1 MGSFSRLRVSILTT
15 ACSLGVPDCLK
26 EAGTRFTAFLA
37 NPDNKPDPDL
47 REIVY
52 YYGMQ
57 HAGKQTEWEQLWEL
71 FAAEQDASEK
81 LKLMYGLAGVKVPW
95 LLRR

>member
-1 MGSFSRLRVSILTT
+1 M
-15 ACSLGVPDCLK
+15 PDCLN
-26 EAGTRFTAFLA
+26 EASSRFTKFLS
-37 NPDNKPDPDL
+37 NPNNNKPDPDL

-57 HAGKQTEWEQLWEL
+57 HVGKQNEWKQLWAL
-71 FAAEQDASEK
+71 FVAEQDASEK

-95 LLRR
+95 LLRRYH

>member
-1 MGSFSRLRVSILTT
+1 MS
-15 ACSLGVPDCLK
+15 DCLN
-26 EAGTRFTAFLA
+26 EAATLFKNFLA

-57 HAGKQTEWEQLWEL
+57 HVGQQKEWEQLWEL
-71 FAAEQDASEK
+71 FVNEQDASEK

-95 LLRR
+95 LLKR